1 MLARTLVGILTAGV
15 AAMSL
20 AACKGELNAAY
31 CADHLDDVDC
41 RNAGL
46 VRVDAPKPECV
57 ENADCAGN
65 ANGGVCDT
73 ARNVCVECLDGVDE
87 SVCTANTM
95 VCGPDQKCHGCI
107 VDSDCS
113 STSMVCLPSQSCAM
127 EAAVLYAAPTA
138 SGSACT
144 KSAPCPLATAVGQ
157 LSTARHIIKLTTT
170 FSGVDYVA
178 EPITIDKPFGVQII
192 ATGTTLTPI
201 AAGNAITAT
210 GQNLEILAMTI
221 SGTQGTG
228 IVCAGGTLT
237 LRRTSVSGSTER
249 GLDSTACTL
258 TVERSRF
265 SSNQAGGI
273 RVTSGEAELRNN
285 IIDRN
290 GAGGT
295 AGTVDGAVQLVNASG
310 RLAFNTIAL
319 NLSRGGGS
327 GRAGGIK
334 CTAAGG
340 GFALKRNI
348 AAGNGDAND
357 NIQVNNCTSVG
368 NYETPDATTVKFLN
382 TNDFKLTAQ
391 SPAGA
396 VLDDASAT
404 EDCKINGAYIDDHQG
419 DPRPT
424 SAFCDVGAD
433 EFEP

>member
-1 MLARTLVGILTAGV
+1 MLARTLVGIV
-15 AAMSL
+15 AFFGAATSL

-46 VRVDAPKPECV
+46 VRVDAPRPECI
-57 ENADCAGN
+57 ENADCVDN

-87 SVCTANTM
+87 AACTAQTM

-113 STSMVCLPSQSCAM
+113 STSMVCLPSQSCAA

-144 KSAPCPLATAVGQ
+144 RSAPCPLATAVGQ
-157 LSTARHIIKLTTT
+157 LSTTRHIIKLTTT

-201 AAGNAITAT
+201 GVGNAITAT
-210 GQNLEILAMTI
+210 GQNLEILAMTLT
-221 SGTQGTG
+221 GTQGTG
-228 IVCAGGTLT
+228 VVCVGGTLT

-249 GLDSTACTL
+249 GLDATACML

-265 SSNQAGGI
+265 SANTAGGI
-273 RVTSGEAELRNN
+273 RVTSGQAELRNN
-285 IIDRN
+285 IVDRN
-290 GAGGT
+290 GAAGST
-295 AGTVDGAVQLVNASG
+295 GTVDGALQIVNAAG
-310 RLAFNTIAL
+310 RAAFNTIAL

-334 CTAAGG
+334 CTAGAG

-348 AAGNGDAND
+348 AADNGEAND
-357 NIQVNNCTSVG
+357 NVQVNNCTSVG
-368 NYETPDATTVKFLN
+368 NYETRDATTVKFLN

-404 EDCKINGAYIDDHQG
+404 DDCKVNGAYIDDHHG
-419 DPRPT
+419 APRPT
-424 SAFCDVGAD
+424 SGFCDVGSD